1 MRKIKSFFGITAWLV
16 AMMLLALAC
25 SDDMDIRTRYLFDL
39 ETMPVQ
45 KKIIENETAE
55 IRCRLIKEGD
65 YQDTKFFIRY
75 FQPDGKGELRLDDG
89 RVLLPNDL
97 YPLKKETF
105 RMYYTSHCTD
115 QQVID
120 VYIEDS
126 FGQVVQKTFSF
137 QNDSGEEDSEEDN
150 EQVPDDDTV

>member
-25 SDDMDIRTRYLFDL
+25 SDDMDIRVRYLFDL

-55 IRCRLIKEGD
+55 IRCQLVKEGN
-65 YQDTKFFIRY
+65 YQDAKFFIRY
-75 FQPDGKGELRLDDG
+75 FQPDGVGELRMDDG
-89 RVLLPNDL
+89 TVFKPNDL

-105 RMYYTSHCTD
+105 RLYYTSRCKD

-120 VYIEDS
+120 VYVQDS
-126 FGQVVQKTFSF
+126 FGQVIQKTFSF
-137 QNDSGEEDSEEDN
+137 QSERTEDEEDK
-150 EQVPDDDTV
+150 

>member
-1 MRKIKSFFGITAWLV
+1 MKKIKSFFGITAWLV

-55 IRCRLIKEGD
+55 IRCQLIKEGD
-65 YQDTKFFIRY
+65 YQDAKFFIRY
-75 FQPDGKGELRLDDG
+75 FQPDGIGELRMDDG
-89 RVLLPNDL
+89 TIFQPNDL

-105 RMYYTSHCTD
+105 RLYYTSRCKD

-120 VYIEDS
+120 VYVQDS
-126 FGQVVQKTFSF
+126 FGQVIQKTFSF
-137 QNDSGEEDSEEDN
+137 QSERTEDEE
-150 EQVPDDDTV
+150 

>member
-1 MRKIKSFFGITAWLV
+1 MKKTKSFFGITAWLV

-25 SDDMDIRTRYLFDL
+25 NDDLDINKVYAFDL
-39 ETMPVQ
+39 VCMPVQ
-45 KKIIENETAE
+45 KKIVQGEVAE
-55 IRCRLIKEGD
+55 IRCQIVKEGD

-75 FQPDGKGELRLDDG
+75 FQPDGIGELRLDDG

-105 RMYYTSHCTD
+105 RIYYTSHCTD

-120 VYIEDS
+120 VYIEDNHR
-126 FGQVVQKTFSF
+126 QVVQKTFSF
-137 QNDSGEEDSEEDN
+137 QNDKGEDETEDGDDN
-150 EQVPDDDTV
+150 R